1 MFPTSNGPPFQI
13 FLNDS
18 HSAGSRGF
26 LFLIAFSVH
35 PISPPCF
42 KLKAP
47 LPQRVL
53 GSIYWWVLGKV
64 EQFVRCSVLKRMPI
78 WRIEAYFHRNGL
90 RRGLWRKPLVFRTP
104 PWVTAN
110 IYSSISSSWVPEC
123 FSGSCMQ
130 IQYRLSL
137 FLVVIYIPIYFA
149 SYADVSLVSFIY
161 WSTVVMSPL
170 DAVSHPSYTATLGY
184 SFFASGMTVFFSCS
198 G

>member
-1 MFPTSNGPPFQI
+1 MGPLSLI

-26 LFLIAFSVH
+26 LFSIASTVH

-53 GSIYWWVLGKV
+53 GTIYWWVLGKV
-64 EQFVRCSVLKRMPI
+64 EQFVRCSVSKRMPI
-78 WRIEAYFHRNGL
+78 WGVEAYFHRNGP

-110 IYSSISSSWVPEC
+110 IYSSISSSRAPEC
-123 FSGSCMQ
+123 FSYLLSCAST
-130 IQYRLSL
+130 IQTL
-137 FLVVIYIPIYFA
+137 FFGCHIYSYLFYLLRRCFFDLINILIYS
-149 SYADVSLVSFIY
+149 SYVSIS
-161 WSTVVMSPL
+161 L
-170 DAVSHPSYTATLGY
+170 DAVSHSSYTATLGY
-184 SFFASGMTVFFSCS
+184 SFFASGTTVFFSCS